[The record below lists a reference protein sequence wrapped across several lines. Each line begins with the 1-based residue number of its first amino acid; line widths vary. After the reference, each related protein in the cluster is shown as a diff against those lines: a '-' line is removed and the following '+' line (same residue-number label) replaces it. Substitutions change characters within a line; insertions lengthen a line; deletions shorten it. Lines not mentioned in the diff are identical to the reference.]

1 MKQVAVPREALF
13 DMIVIMQPLNFGQV
27 AELEDAMLLPLKSYG
42 ELHAGSNPVLA
53 TKK

>member
-13 DMIVIMQPLNFGQV
+13 DTIVNHVASQYGQM
-27 AELEDAMLLPLKSYG
+27 AELEDVMLLPLKSYG

-53 TKK
+53 TTY